1 MTRESVFETVC
12 EGVVFTDVDWEEVID
27 AEFHSCTFV
36 GADLHEALARNT
48 RFVDCRF
55 EGSDLSLWRPTDS
68 SLGGSRVQRLPDARN
83 RLDIGNLAAR
93 IAPRPEPVPSLRPEH
108 GHVRQSRPRSGGL
121 RGVPVA
127 GGELPGGPYA
137 RRPAR
142 WLRLPGCRLPKRGLA
157 GSRSDERRWTL
168 VDPRTTE
175 LAGATV
181 DAATGVAILE
191 MLGIKLGEE
200 FAGELPGPV

>member
-1 MTRESVFETVC
+1 
-12 EGVVFTDVDWEEVID
+12 VVFTDVDWEEVID

-68 SLGGSRVQRLPDARN
+68 SLGGSQFKDCRMLGIDWTLATWPPVSLHDPNQFLRCDLSMGTFANLDLGPVVFEECRLREVSFREARMLGA
-83 RLDIGNLAAR
+83 RLDGSDCLGADFQSAD
-93 IAPRPEPVPSLRPEH
+93 LREA
-108 GHVRQSRPRSGGL
+108 GL
-121 RGVPVA
+121 MNVD
-127 GGELPGGPYA
+127 
-137 RRPAR
+137 
-142 WLRLPGCRLPKRGLA
+142 GL
-157 GSRSDERRWTL
+157 L